1 METPPKLSALFHT
14 DGTLMEVTPL
24 GEGSAKITDVAALLE
39 KILHLLMEDP
49 DEHLPPVLKQFFT
62 HLSVCSWEDMV
73 VFSSHDVEE
82 EIKESKNPGPLK
94 LVLLCKKLG
103 YIFEFAKFGTL
114 DTETTMNHIVHVVKE
129 AKAGST
135 KGEEIV
141 KKVGLDKK
149 IVPTLE
155 KFSGND
161 EDFYAFQDS
170 TMNQLG
176 QAGLAHYLTDADVVN
191 SNKEVAEVV
200 FYAIHSSFQGSDAR
214 SLAMA
219 LYDAKTL
226 DPFWLWSDIV
236 AYYDTDINQA
246 NIILF
251 DVKHLLSLQL
261 DPDVTPTSFIANFKE
276 CLLSLQKHNTKL
288 AEDTDTLHALLLVA
302 IQDIQFE
309 TIHDNIIHKPTLSI
323 DEILKDIR
331 EHDTSM
337 QMKDGGCNITGD
349 GTSLS
354 EQQTAT

>member
-1 METPPKLSALFHT
+1 
-14 DGTLMEVTPL
+14 
-24 GEGSAKITDVAALLE
+24 
-39 KILHLLMEDP
+39 
-49 DEHLPPVLKQFFT
+49 
-62 HLSVCSWEDMV
+62 MV
-73 VFSSHDVEE
+73 VFSAHDVEE

-103 YIFEFAKFGTL
+103 YIFEFAKYGTL
-114 DTETTMNHIVHVVKE
+114 DTETTMNHIVHVVEE

-141 KKVGLDKK
+141 KKVGLDKE

-176 QAGLAHYLTDADVVN
+176 QAGLARYLTDADVVS
-191 SNKEVAEVV
+191 SNKEVAKVV
-200 FYAIHSSFQGSDAR
+200 FYAIHSSLQGSDAR
-214 SLAMA
+214 SLATA

-226 DPFWLWSDIV
+226 DPFQLWSDIV
-236 AYYDTDINQA
+236 AYYDTDINRA
-246 NIILF
+246 NIVLF

-276 CLLSLQKHNTKL
+276 CLFCLQKHNAKL

-302 IQDIQFE
+302 IQDDQFE
-309 TIHDNIIHKPTLSI
+309 MIHDNIIHKPTLSI
-323 DEILKDIR
+323 DEILKDIC

-337 QMKDGGCNITGD
+337 QMKDGGHNTTGD

-354 EQQTAT
+354 GRQTATQEPHQKCVTFGERWNIPFFPESWSQVVGGKNFN